1 MIIASIYPCP
11 YDPQIRH
18 DLNAALIKD
27 KDIYAYE
34 EDKLTGIKN
43 EYTVQFP
50 ERSLMMGCKELGVV
64 PQDVD
69 IWVLPTPREVPRM
82 DNQFM
87 FFSTLIKA
95 YEGTFDG
102 FEAWYRD
109 HVRFVD
115 HHICHASAAIYTS
128 GFDDCAF
135 VTQDGGGDMGDPRDM
150 VFGEYIDGEM
160 RVIGQHHGLQNI
172 CSYHA
177 FVTDACGFG
186 GGENGKT
193 SGLASYG
200 SVQPELLKALRTL
213 VCQDGDGLVFE
224 RKRYSRTPVNLSKVR
239 PQEYDRN
246 KIFIQVPSET
256 NVLHMALGYLPHDI
270 AATGEALLQEAF
282 LNFLKQVKKRISNR
296 KIVFSGGLFQNV
308 ALNRAIAVSGLFD
321 ECFFP
326 MASSDAGLALGAALK
341 VRHDIARETGKT
353 RSRLKRRPM
362 AAYIGPS
369 FPDEEIKA
377 LLDRFHLRY
386 TQSDDPSD
394 AAAELL
400 SDGKVV
406 GWFQGRAEHGPR
418 SLGARSILAD
428 PRSLQSKQRVNQR
441 LKRRDWFM
449 PYAPSMLEDSFE
461 EWCECPMF
469 SPYMQVAFTIPKNL
483 RNKIP
488 AAVHVDGTSRI
499 HVVRQGD
506 NPDYWNLIDGFRR
519 RTGLPLVLNTSFN
532 RHGIPTISSPRQAIE
547 HLMEGCMDSLVI
559 GHFVVHF
566 SDNRVTPKEKETLM
580 TEEDLLIVDCIRR
593 IPHVAKLGTAENL
606 RDYLDRL
613 SKLADGSVT
622 VDGDKVTVAD
632 YGSINIGTAQAA
644 S

>member
-1 MIIASIYPCP
+1 MIIASLYPCP

-18 DLNAALIKD
+18 DLNAAVIKGE
-27 KDIYAYE
+27 DIYAYE

-64 PQDVD
+64 PRDVD
-69 IWVLPTPREVPRM
+69 IWVLPTPREAPRM

-87 FFSTLIKA
+87 FFANVIKA
-95 YEGTFDG
+95 YEGNFDA
-102 FEAWYRD
+102 FEAWYRKR
-109 HVRFVD
+109 VRFVD
-115 HHICHASAAIYTS
+115 HHICHVSAAIHTS
-128 GFDDCAF
+128 GFEDCAF
-135 VTQDGGGDMGDPRDM
+135 VSQDGGGDMGDPRDM
-150 VFGEYIDGEM
+150 VFGEFVDGEM
-160 RVIGQHHGLQNI
+160 TIIGQHHGLQNI

-200 SVQPELLKALRTL
+200 TVQPELLEQLRGL
-213 VCQDGDGLVFE
+213 IRKDGDGLSFD
-224 RKRYSRTPVNLSKVR
+224 RKRYARTPVNLNKIR

-246 KIFIQVPSET
+246 KIFLQVPSET
-256 NVLHMALGYLPHDI
+256 NVLRLSLGYLPHDI

-282 LNFLKQVKKRISNR
+282 LGFLKEVKKRTSCR

-308 ALNRAIAVSGLFD
+308 ALNQAISVSGLFK

-341 VRHDIARETGKT
+341 VKKDVERKT
-353 RSRLKRRPM
+353 NKAPNKAGNAPVAPFL
-362 AAYIGPS
+362 GPS
-369 FPDEEIKA
+369 FPNAEIEA
-377 LLDRFHLRY
+377 LLERFRLAY
-386 TQSDDPSD
+386 TRSDDPAE
-394 AAAELL
+394 AAAEML

-449 PYAPSMLEDSFE
+449 PYAPSILYEFFE
-461 EWCECPMF
+461 TWCDRPVF
-469 SPYMQVAFTIPKNL
+469 SPYMQIAFTVPENL
-483 RNKIP
+483 RKKIP

-499 HVVRQGD
+499 HVVRQED
-506 NPDYWNLIDGFRR
+506 NPAYWRLIDGFRK

-559 GHFVVHF
+559 GDFVVNF
-566 SDNRVTPKEKETLM
+566 SENRVTTN
-580 TEEDLLIVDCIRR
+580 TEEALVEEEYMLIEDCIRR
-593 IPHVAKLGTAENL
+593 IPKVSQMGTASDL
-606 RDYLDRL
+606 QDYLNRL
-613 SKLADGSVT
+613 SELIDGPVEMDGNVIRIANHGSVE
-622 VDGDKVTVAD
+622 
-632 YGSINIGTAQAA
+632 IEMP
-644 S
+644 